1 MSKPFY
7 KHHFAKVTV
16 PVFIPLCDL
25 ADYMCEEDAFA
36 LSVMEFSGAKATLTV
51 RRDPEDKE
59 DGIPVSYS
67 IDDVDVDDTH
77 MHCLY
82 KDNIIRACEDFV
94 ATNEEEYINDEK
106 VKSAFHWFDEQ
117 CTK

>member
-7 KHHFAKVTV
+7 KHHYAKVTV
-16 PVFIPLCDL
+16 PVFIPLYDL
-25 ADYMCEEDAFA
+25 ADYLCEEDADA
-36 LSVMEFSGAKATLTV
+36 LERMGFSGAKVTLTV

-67 IDDVDVDDTH
+67 IDDVDVDDTN

-82 KDNIIRACEDFV
+82 EDNIIRACEDFV
-94 ATNEEEYINDEK
+94 ATNEEDYLADER
-106 VKSAFHWFDEQ
+106 VKDAFHWFDE
-117 CTK
+117 KAA